1 MGSGESYM
9 TPATDRI
16 HNISQEQR
24 QKILQIAASHGARD
38 VRIFGSMARGE
49 ARPDSDLDLLVKLDP
64 GQSLLDIIALKQDL
78 EDLIG
83 RKVDVLTE
91 AAISPYIREQVLE
104 NAISL

>member
-1 MGSGESYM
+1 M
-9 TPATDRI
+9 TPAIDRI
-16 HNISQEQR
+16 SNISQEQR

-104 NAISL
+104 NARSL

>member
-1 MGSGESYM
+1 M
-9 TPATDRI
+9 TPATVQI
-16 HNISQEQR
+16 YNISQEQR

>member
-1 MGSGESYM
+1 M
-9 TPATDRI
+9 TPATDQI
-16 HNISQEQR
+16 YNISQEQR

-83 RKVDVLTE
+83 CKVDVLTE
-91 AAISPYIREQVLE
+91 AAISPYIREQVLK

>member
-1 MGSGESYM
+1 M
-9 TPATDRI
+9 TPATDQI
-16 HNISQEQR
+16 YNISQEQR

-91 AAISPYIREQVLE
+91 AAISPYIREQVLK

>member
-1 MGSGESYM
+1 
-9 TPATDRI
+9 
-16 HNISQEQR
+16 
-24 QKILQIAASHGARD
+24 
-38 VRIFGSMARGE
+38 MARGE

-91 AAISPYIREQVLE
+91 AAISPYIREQVLKE
-104 NAISL
+104 AVAL

>member
-1 MGSGESYM
+1 M
-9 TPATDRI
+9 TAAIDRI
-16 HNISQEQR
+16 SNISQEQR

>member
-1 MGSGESYM
+1 M
-9 TPATDRI
+9 TLAIDRI
-16 HNISQEQR
+16 SNISQEQR

>member
-1 MGSGESYM
+1 M
-9 TPATDRI
+9 TPAIDRI
-16 HNISQEQR
+16 SNISQEQR

-64 GQSLLDIIALKQDL
+64 GQSLLDLIALKQDL

>member
-1 MGSGESYM
+1 M
-9 TPATDRI
+9 TPAIDRI
-16 HNISQEQR
+16 SNISQEQR

>member
-1 MGSGESYM
+1 M
-9 TPATDRI
+9 TPATDQI
-16 HNISQEQR
+16 YNISQEQR